1 MPYVKMCKHCA
12 EAHKDDIHNGYYEF
26 IRDDIYVCPICNSK
40 LIDTT
45 ITRDEY
51 LIIIN
56 ISNDNLFI
64 QSMIKL
70 KQDNIIEFQ
79 ARIGQFK
86 IQLQQEKQLKETKQ
100 REHDENKIICPKCG
114 SPNIQA
120 TNRGFSLVT
129 GFIGSGSPRNVFKK
143 CGFKW
148 KPGGWNEAL
157 QRDLNKR

>member
-1 MPYVKMCKHCA
+1 MPYVKMCKQCA

-26 IRDDIYVCPICNSK
+26 IRDDIYVCPICNSE
-40 LIDTT
+40 LIDTI

-51 LIIIN
+51 LIVIN
-56 ISNDNLFI
+56 ISNDNSFI

-70 KQDNIIEFQ
+70 KQDDIIKFQ

-86 IQLQQEKQLKETKQ
+86 IQLQQQKQLKKCERQ
-100 REHDENKIICPKCG
+100 EYNENVITCPKCG
-114 SPNIQA
+114 SANIQS
-120 TNRGFSLVT
+120 TNRGFSLIS
-129 GFIGSGSPRNVFKK
+129 GFIGSGSPRNVCQK

-157 QRDLNKR
+157 QKDLNKR